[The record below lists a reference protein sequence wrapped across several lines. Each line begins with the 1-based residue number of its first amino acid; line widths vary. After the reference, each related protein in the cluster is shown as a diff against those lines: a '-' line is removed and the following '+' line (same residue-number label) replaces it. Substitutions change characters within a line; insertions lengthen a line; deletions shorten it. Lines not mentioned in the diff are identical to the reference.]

1 MIRNQDGTMQ
11 QSKEGVKQRW
21 TQYYSG
27 LYKDEGGGDEMV
39 KELEGISPS
48 YKEGPQDILYSEVEE
63 AIQTLKS
70 NKSPGSDG
78 ITAEMIQA
86 GGEQLTHEIHSLC
99 NKAWHKGV
107 IPEEWGKS
115 ILIPIPKKGDLSE
128 CANYRT
134 ISLISHTGKILLT
147 VLLNRLKRHLDPYLS
162 EEQAGFT
169 QDRSTVHQILILRLL
184 AEKAKRQEKK
194 IYNCF
199 IDFQK
204 AFDAIKHKIIWAVL
218 KSFGV
223 ENKMIT
229 LLKHIYE
236 KAQSA
241 VRVEKETG
249 EWFQT
254 SVGSRQG
261 DPLSPL
267 PFITYLERV
276 MDKAMQINRGIN
288 ISGTLV
294 NNLRFADDIDVLEE
308 DCDSLHQQ
316 IEQLKITAEEAGLL
330 INTKKTK
337 TLVFGDRNIE
347 KHVQIA
353 ENIIENVELFEYLGS
368 LLTWDNNC
376 SDEIKRRIGKSI
388 GAMAALKMCYY
399 THQRQR
405 H

>member
-1 MIRNQDGTMQ
+1 
-11 QSKEGVKQRW
+11 
-21 TQYYSG
+21 
-27 LYKDEGGGDEMV
+27 
-39 KELEGISPS
+39 
-48 YKEGPQDILYSEVEE
+48 
-63 AIQTLKS
+63 
-70 NKSPGSDG
+70 
-78 ITAEMIQA
+78 MIQA

-99 NKAWHKGV
+99 NKAWHEGV

-162 EEQAGFT
+162 EGFR

-204 AFDAIKHKIIWAVL
+204 AFDTIKHKIIWAVL
-218 KSFGV
+218 KSYGF

-267 PFITYLERV
+267 LFITYLERV

-308 DCDSLHQQ
+308 DCDSLHQ
-316 IEQLKITAEEAGLL
+316 
-330 INTKKTK
+330 
-337 TLVFGDRNIE
+337 
-347 KHVQIA
+347 
-353 ENIIENVELFEYLGS
+353 
-368 LLTWDNNC
+368 
-376 SDEIKRRIGKSI
+376 
-388 GAMAALKMCYY
+388 
-399 THQRQR
+399 
-405 H
+405 